1 MHGSDALQAACPERR
16 APALNH
22 AHQADDGSLKTI
34 KILNTQ
40 VSELAS
46 QKGHLLTRVSD
57 LQQDQCLLEKR
68 LEHALNEVA
77 EQRRQRVDMMT
88 HRVRRGRV

>member
-1 MHGSDALQAACPERR
+1 MHSSLQLGAVSATS

-22 AHQADDGSLKTI
+22 LHQADDGSLKTI

-40 VSELAS
+40 VSELAA

-88 HRVRRGRV
+88 HRVRGGRV